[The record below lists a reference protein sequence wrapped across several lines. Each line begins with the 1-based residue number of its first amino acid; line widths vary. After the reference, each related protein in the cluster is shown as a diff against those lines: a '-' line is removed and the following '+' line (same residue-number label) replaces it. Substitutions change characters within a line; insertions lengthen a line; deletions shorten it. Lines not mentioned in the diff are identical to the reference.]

1 MLYKIKIQ
9 FMPKD
14 YQLNLIRQLQNLR
27 HKVMTV
33 KEYTEELFKLI
44 IRARQTQEDIERVAK
59 YINGLRFEI
68 EDDISFL
75 NLKIVEDAYQS
86 SLRVEENLL
95 RRHNQK
101 NRGRG
106 SAKGSPNIGGKFH
119 TSMDGAEGSSSCTP

>member
-1 MLYKIKIQ
+1 M
-9 FMPKD
+9 
-14 YQLNLIRQLQNLR
+14 
-27 HKVMTV
+27 
-33 KEYTEELFKLI
+33 I

-75 NLKIVEDAYQS
+75 NLKIVEDACQS

-106 SAKGSPNIGGKFH
+106 SVRGSPNRGGKFH
-119 TSMDGAEGSSSCTP
+119 TSKDDAEGSSIRTPQRG